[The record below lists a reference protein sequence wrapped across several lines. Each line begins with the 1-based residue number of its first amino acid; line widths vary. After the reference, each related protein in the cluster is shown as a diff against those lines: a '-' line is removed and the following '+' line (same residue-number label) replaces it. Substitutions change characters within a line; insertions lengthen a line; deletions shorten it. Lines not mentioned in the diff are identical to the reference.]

1 MLILETD
8 SFRSMLVE
16 LITTKKKKNVLEGII
31 FYILN
36 YLVFLCILYTQGN
49 TMQ

>member
-16 LITTKKKKNVLEGII
+16 LITTKKKNVLEGII